1 MNGALLAGVIGILGA
16 AFAVS
21 YHILLFKKSKVEKSE
36 GIIEAYLHQRYDL
49 LPSLIENLKNS
60 FELEKEIIEEIINLR
75 IHAMQAESIDEK
87 IEYEEKISRLIKLL
101 LNKPVLKD
109 IDLHENIRTLENKI
123 AISKTDYNKAVTEY
137 NNALDLVP
145 SNLLAKIMRM
155 KKRKTFEEN

>member
-1 MNGALLAGVIGILGA
+1 
-16 AFAVS
+16 
-21 YHILLFKKSKVEKSE
+21 
-36 GIIEAYLHQRYDL
+36 
-49 LPSLIENLKNS
+49 
-60 FELEKEIIEEIINLR
+60 
-75 IHAMQAESIDEK
+75 MQAESIDEK